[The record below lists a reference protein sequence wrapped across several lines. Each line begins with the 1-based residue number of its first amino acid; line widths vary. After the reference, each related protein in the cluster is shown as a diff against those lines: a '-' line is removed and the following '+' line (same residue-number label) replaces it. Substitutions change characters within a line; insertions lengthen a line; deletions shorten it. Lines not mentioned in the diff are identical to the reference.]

1 MDLRNDG
8 RHVLVSGGTRGIG
21 RAITLTL
28 ARSGATVAA
37 CYRTDGE
44 HVQSLAR
51 QLKQLG
57 GDHHL
62 CRADVNRAEEVRQL
76 VAECRQRY
84 GSLHVLVHN
93 AGTISHV
100 PFADLPAEEWQAV
113 LDTNLT
119 AAYRLTQTA
128 LPLLADGA
136 SVVFIG
142 SKVASVGVPLRSH
155 YTAAKA
161 GLVGLARSLSK
172 ELGPRRIRVN
182 VVAPGVIDTAEPGR
196 MDPAAYE
203 QLQERL
209 AQYRARTPLGRLGSP
224 EDVAGA
230 VLFLASDLSAYVT
243 GETLHVDGGI

>member
-1 MDLRNDG
+1 MDLRLDG
-8 RHVLVSGGTRGIG
+8 RHVLVSGATRGIG
-21 RAITLTL
+21 RAITLAL
-28 ARSGATVAA
+28 ARSGATVLG

-44 HVQSLAR
+44 HVEALGR

-62 CRADVNRAEEVRQL
+62 FRADVSRAEDVLQL
-76 VAECRQRY
+76 AEECRRRY
-84 GSLHVLVHN
+84 GSLDVLVHN

-100 PFADLPAEEWQAV
+100 PFAELPAEQWQLV

-119 AAYRLTQTA
+119 AAYRLTQSA

-172 ELGPRRIRVN
+172 ELGPHGIRVN

-196 MDPAAYE
+196 MEPTAYE

-230 VLFLASDLSAYVT
+230 VLFLASDLSVYVT